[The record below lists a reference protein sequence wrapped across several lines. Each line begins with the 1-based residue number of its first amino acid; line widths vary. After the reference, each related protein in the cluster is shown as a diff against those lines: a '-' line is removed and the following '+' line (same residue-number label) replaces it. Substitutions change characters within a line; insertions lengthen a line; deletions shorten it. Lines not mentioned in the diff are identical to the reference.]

1 MALAALAIVALLGL
15 AGVVLLR
22 GNRARTSSLL
32 VAALAV
38 GLIGA
43 DLVADL
49 FAPKAMGAGI
59 VRVTDPREWLVPDA
73 VLGYRT
79 NILRLPP
86 APTTAKHTIHV
97 QLQSGQSLANVSVQL
112 SNFGSLTS
120 TTTVG
125 GFTFTTYCSATSGVT
140 NTNGDFVVY
149 GFMEQDPYV
158 TVSYNDGVFPKFTCF
173 HRIYIYA

>member
-49 FAPKAMGAGI
+49 FAPKAMGAEIG
-59 VRVTDPREWLVPDA
+59 RA
-73 VLGYRT
+73 
-79 NILRLPP
+79 
-86 APTTAKHTIHV
+86 HV
-97 QLQSGQSLANVSVQL
+97 
-112 SNFGSLTS
+112 
-120 TTTVG
+120 
-125 GFTFTTYCSATSGVT
+125 
-140 NTNGDFVVY
+140 
-149 GFMEQDPYV
+149 
-158 TVSYNDGVFPKFTCF
+158 
-173 HRIYIYA
+173 